1 MHFLGAFCGYL
12 LILDFMRLMQIILMA
27 CLLTA
32 CSGGQKKEERAVPVK
47 LGDAVERNVPIYI
60 EAIGNVYSLQTVQVR
75 PQVTGIVVEAY
86 VKQGQYVK
94 KGDPLYL
101 IDPRP
106 YQAALDKAK
115 ATLIKDVATMQFN
128 EIRVERYKQLT
139 KEEYYS
145 KVNFEQF
152 QSEAEASKGQIISDQ
167 ADIDTATLYLEW
179 TKPCSPIDGKISQ
192 YNIDPGNLVVANDPN
207 FLTDIRQIDPADIRF
222 TINQKEFV
230 EVQKAMKAGSLKF
243 LVILPQDPDK
253 PREGQIYFIDN
264 HVDLATGTIL
274 LKGTVANKDE
284 MFWPGEYIRVRLV
297 LREEPHAVLV
307 PEEALRIGQDG
318 PYVYVFQEATSTVDY
333 RLVVK
338 GETIDHM
345 VLIEK
350 GVKAGEKVVISGQ
363 LNLRPGVKVT
373 IVP

>member
-1 MHFLGAFCGYL
+1 MRQILYFLVV
-12 LILDFMRLMQIILMA
+12 

-32 CSGGQKKEERAVPVK
+32 CSGSGQKKEERAVPVVV
-47 LGDAVERNVPIYI
+47 GEAVERSVPIYI

-106 YQAALDKAK
+106 YQATLDKAK
-115 ATLIKDVATMQFN
+115 ATLVKDMATLQFN
-128 EIRVERYKQLT
+128 EIRVKRYTELT
-139 KEEYYS
+139 KEQYYS

-152 QSEAEASKGQIISDQ
+152 QSEAEVSKGQIISDQ
-167 ADIDTATLYLEW
+167 ADIDTAALYLEW
-179 TKPCSPIDGKISQ
+179 SKPRSPIDGKISQ

-207 FLTDIRQIDPADIRF
+207 SLTDIRQIDPADIRF
-222 TINQKEFV
+222 TINQREFI

-264 HVDLATGTIL
+264 HIDLATGTIL
-274 LKGTVANKDE
+274 LKGTVPNQDE
-284 MFWPGEYIRVRLV
+284 MFWPGEYIRVRLE
-297 LREEPHAVLV
+297 LREEPKAVLV

-333 RLVVK
+333 RKVVK
-338 GETIDHM
+338 GETIQRM

-350 GVKAGEKVVISGQ
+350 GVKAGEKVVVMGQ
-363 LNLRPGVKVT
+363 LNLRPGVKVKL
-373 IVP
+373 VDKAP